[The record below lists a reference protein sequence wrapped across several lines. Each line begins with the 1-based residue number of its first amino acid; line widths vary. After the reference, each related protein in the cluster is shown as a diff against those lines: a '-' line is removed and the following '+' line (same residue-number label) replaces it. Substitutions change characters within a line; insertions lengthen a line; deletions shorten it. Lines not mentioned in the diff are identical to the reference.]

1 MSWVF
6 TTYILTCVHKGGKY
20 NNKYKDII
28 ISRIATG
35 YSVKPVFF
43 LILPKEQVIK
53 HAKEKEAMSKKAA
66 DDLKR
71 TEEEW
76 ERKMTELAKNRYAK
90 IRQLLSSRFFKQIN
104 FYISPDKHFSYS

>member
-6 TTYILTCVHKGGKY
+6 TTYILTCVHKGKKY
-20 NNKYKDII
+20 NDKYKDI

-35 YSVKPVFF
+35 YSVKPVVF
-43 LILPKEQVIK
+43 LILPKKQVIK

-76 ERKMTELAKNRYAK
+76 ERKMTELAKN
-90 IRQLLSSRFFKQIN
+90 IESLQVRQNTTSFTSLFQPN
-104 FYISPDKHFSYS
+104 

>member
-6 TTYILTCVHKGGKY
+6 TTYILTCVHKGKKY
-20 NNKYKDII
+20 NDKYKDI

-43 LILPKEQVIK
+43 LILPKKQVIK

-76 ERKMTELAKNRYAK
+76 ERKMTELAKN
-90 IRQLLSSRFFKQIN
+90 IESLQVRQNTTSFTSLFQPN
-104 FYISPDKHFSYS
+104 

>member
-6 TTYILTCVHKGGKY
+6 TTYILTCVHKGKKY
-20 NNKYKDII
+20 NDKYKDI

-43 LILPKEQVIK
+43 LILPKKQVIK
-53 HAKEKEAMSKKAA
+53 HAKEKEAISKKAA

-76 ERKMTELAKNRYAK
+76 ERKMTELAKN
-90 IRQLLSSRFFKQIN
+90 IESLQVRQNTTSFTSLFQPN
-104 FYISPDKHFSYS
+104 

>member
-1 MSWVF
+1 M
-6 TTYILTCVHKGGKY
+6 HKGGKY

-43 LILPKEQVIK
+43 LILPKKQVIK

-76 ERKMTELAKNRYAK
+76 ERKMTELAKN
-90 IRQLLSSRFFKQIN
+90 IESLQVRQNTTSFTSLFQPN
-104 FYISPDKHFSYS
+104 